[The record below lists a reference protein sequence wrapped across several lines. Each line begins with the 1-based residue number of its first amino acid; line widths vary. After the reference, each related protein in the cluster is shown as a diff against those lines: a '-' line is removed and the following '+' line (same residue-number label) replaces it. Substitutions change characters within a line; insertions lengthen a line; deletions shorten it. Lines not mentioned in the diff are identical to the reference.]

1 MLCFFLE
8 AGKGGESTLILLDS
22 LMQKTDYQ
30 NIYLKKEKHRE
41 PLIFLIHKPYHFLP
55 IPSGGRE
62 GWKPEGLIT
71 LLNKRFNSRVLGGG
85 GGGKGLRLWRLYYA
99 YKTE

>member
-1 MLCFFLE
+1 
-8 AGKGGESTLILLDS
+8 
-22 LMQKTDYQ
+22 MQKSDYQ

-62 GWKPEGLIT
+62 GWKPEGSHHT
-71 LLNKRFNSRVLGGG
+71 SQQRFNSRVLGGG
-85 GGGKGLRLWRLYYA
+85 GKAEIMETLLCLQN
-99 YKTE
+99 